1 MKKLILIFIALFSLT
16 SYSEDRIEINENS
29 VELAR
34 VLGRDIFE
42 LNGVPFS
49 QPIVTATNAT
59 ANSGF
64 FNTAYI
70 PKKDSLYFKV
80 SVNYMN
86 GFVPEKDKSYSPSF
100 PTQEYSDAELLK
112 YLDIDLFGGG
122 GFKGIKDTVGL
133 YTYLLRTLLYDGI
146 KEGTITFPDRTATI
160 LGSDNKRIEITK
172 NSLSENAQKRID
184 DIEDRY
190 KQFNIQFP
198 DSVLQEIF
206 RTLDGLPGSFTLP
219 KGSGLNTMQ
228 FAVPQIEIGS
238 YFGTELLI
246 RYIPKINYG
255 ETIGDFGFYGIGI
268 KHSIS
273 QYFFDFDQERTF
285 DLAVQ
290 FAYQNSSLDNVYG
303 ETSATLASNANILN
317 FNLQGSKNI
326 EDIVDV
332 YTGISF
338 EQIDIKA
345 DFVYTIPIENQV
357 QLGLVGPDKK
367 VDPDNGYP
375 GDTKPQTTT
384 LTVDDFNIKWVIGI
398 KKDFG
403 PVAIF
408 ASYNVSKFDIFN
420 GGLQYSF

>member
-1 MKKLILIFIALFSLT
+1 MKKLIFLFIIVFT
-16 SYSEDRIEINENS
+16 INTYTQERIEINESS

-34 VLGRDIFE
+34 VLGKDIFE

-64 FNTAYI
+64 FNTAFI
-70 PKKDSLYFKV
+70 PREDSLYFKV

-86 GFVPEKDKSYSPSF
+86 GFVPEADKSYSPSF
-100 PTQEYSDAELLK
+100 PTEQFNLIEASKYIKFGSGNELV
-112 YLDIDLFGGG
+112 IS
-122 GFKGIKDTVGL
+122 DTVGL

-146 KEGTITFPDRTATI
+146 KDGSIEFPERTATI
-160 LGSDNKRIEITK
+160 LGSDNKRIVIEDGSLGRNAEKRISSIEALVGS
-172 NSLSENAQKRID
+172 SLS
-184 DIEDRY
+184 
-190 KQFNIQFP
+190 
-198 DSVLQEIF
+198 DSVKNVIYN
-206 RTLDGLPGSFTLP
+206 TLNDLPGSFTLP

-238 YFGTELLI
+238 YMGTELLL

-255 ETIGDFGFYGIGI
+255 ETIGDFGFFGIGL

-273 QYFFDFDQERTF
+273 QYFFDFDQERLF

-290 FAYQNSSLDNVYG
+290 FAYQNSTLENVFG
-303 ETSATLASNANILN
+303 ETSATLTSNANILN
-317 FNLQGSKNI
+317 FNIQASKNI
-326 EDIVDV
+326 ENIIDV

-338 EQIDIKA
+338 EQIDITA
-345 DFVYTIPIENQV
+345 DFVYTIPIENQI
-357 QLGLVGPDKK
+357 QLGLVDPNTKK
-367 VDPDNGYP
+367 PDPDNGYP

-384 LTVDDFNIKWVIGI
+384 LTVDDFNIKWVIGL

-403 PVAIF
+403 SVAIF

>member
-1 MKKLILIFIALFSLT
+1 MKKLIIIIIALISFT
-16 SYSEDRIEINENS
+16 AYSQERIQINESS

-70 PKKDSLYFKV
+70 PRKDSLYFKV

-100 PTQEYSDAELLK
+100 PTEKFDLIKASSYITFGAGSELA
-112 YLDIDLFGGG
+112 
-122 GFKGIKDTVGL
+122 IKDTVGL

-146 KEGTITFPDRTATI
+146 KDGTISFPDRTATI
-160 LGSDNKRIEITK
+160 LGKDNKTIVITDGSLGKNAEKRISSIESLVGK
-172 NSLSENAQKRID
+172 SLS
-184 DIEDRY
+184 
-190 KQFNIQFP
+190 
-198 DSVLQEIF
+198 DSVKNVIYN
-206 RTLDGLPGSFTLP
+206 TLNGLPGSFTLP
-219 KGSGLNTMQ
+219 KGSGMNTMQ

-238 YFGTELLI
+238 YMGTEILL
-246 RYIPKINYG
+246 RFIPKINYG
-255 ETIGDFGFYGIGI
+255 ETIGDFGFFGIGI

-290 FAYQNSSLDNVYG
+290 FAYQNSTLENVFG
-303 ETSATLASNANILN
+303 ETSASLKSNANIMN
-317 FNLQGSKNI
+317 FNLQASKNI
-326 EDIVDV
+326 KDIVDV

-338 EQIDIKA
+338 EQIDISA

-367 VDPDNGYP
+367 VDPANGYP
-375 GDTKPQTTT
+375 GDTKPQTTK
-384 LTVDDFNIKWVIGI
+384 LVVNDFNIKWVIGV

-403 PVAIF
+403 PFAIF
-408 ASYNVSKFDIFN
+408 ASYNVSKFNIFN